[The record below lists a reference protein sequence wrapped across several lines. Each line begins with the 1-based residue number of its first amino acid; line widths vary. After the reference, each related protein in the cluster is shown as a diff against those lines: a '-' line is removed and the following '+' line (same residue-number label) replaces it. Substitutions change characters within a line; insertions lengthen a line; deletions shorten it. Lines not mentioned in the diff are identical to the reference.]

1 MAGPYQHELQA
12 AVDTAETATT
22 LDDRTGAAL
31 AGSFYKNFK
40 TGQIAVRFGPGWA
53 EVMRVSPEG
62 GYDGLALHHPASASL
77 VIVNR
82 GTEGLASLPDWMENV
97 GAALFRAPGPQLDDA
112 LDLLV
117 QAFEAVGGDR
127 VRQILIC
134 GHSLGGALADAQ
146 GALAA
151 PLFAARGLTCPPV
164 KVVGVASAGFS
175 HAAESLA
182 AAKGLRADPAAGRF
196 ITHYIRAEDFVPHHP
211 GRSVFGTDRVVA
223 SIYETRALPPNGP
236 HATGLEWRWL
246 ADLLKQHVCSL
257 YFQFLDEPGNR
268 HIWYSARTDA
278 FEARDGKRPTWKLK
292 LRRPKDW

>member
-1 MAGPYQHELQA
+1 MAGPYQRELQA
-12 AVDTAETATT
+12 AVDTAETAAT

-31 AGSFYKNFK
+31 AGSFYKDFK
-40 TGQIAVRFGPGWA
+40 TGQIAVRFGPGWT

-62 GYDGLALHHPASASL
+62 GYDGLALHHPSSGNL

-112 LDLLV
+112 LDLLI
-117 QAFEAVGGDR
+117 QAFESVGGER

-182 AAKGLRADPAAGRF
+182 AAKGLRADPAAAGF

-211 GRSVFGTDRVVA
+211 GRSVFGTDQVVA
-223 SIYETRALPPNGP
+223 SI
-236 HATGLEWRWL
+236 
-246 ADLLKQHVCSL
+246 
-257 YFQFLDEPGNR
+257 
-268 HIWYSARTDA
+268 
-278 FEARDGKRPTWKLK
+278 
-292 LRRPKDW
+292 